1 VIEIENNNHSK
12 VEKILNENN
21 IYYENIGHT
30 QLEYLEIEG
39 ELKISTKDLFEKN
52 NEWYNN
58 Y

>member
-1 VIEIENNNHSK
+1 MIEIESNNHSK
-12 VEKILNENN
+12 VEKILKEIN

-30 QLEYLEIEG
+30 QLDYLEIED